1 MKIERIIPGM
11 GIRSDIGTM
20 GAAGVTMI
28 EDDTRIIVDVGHFGM
43 RDVLLAELKKRNLT
57 PKDFDIVILTHI
69 HWDHCL
75 NVDLFEN
82 AKVILGRDELRLGA
96 LNAKPDRHSED
107 FKGFLRDLKAEGAF
121 APYRVSENTSI
132 MDSPGHTP
140 GHISVKAEAEDGV
153 VIFTG
158 DSIPGLRAY
167 RRGVPDLVFYD
178 FEKAKQSV
186 SNVKEMKPKMIIP
199 GHDRPFN
206 DAGYLARDSVEFVFR
221 KESEENMVFVLKDV
235 ESDPFQIRY

>member
-1 MKIERIIPGM
+1 MPGM
-11 GIRSDIGTM
+11 GIRSSGGTM

-28 EDDTRIIVDVGHFGM
+28 EDENSRIVVDVGHFGT
-43 RDVLLAELKKRNLT
+43 RDALLGELRKRNLA
-57 PKDFDIVILTHI
+57 PRDFDVVILTHI

-82 AKVILGRDELRLGA
+82 AKVILGKNELKMGTI
-96 LNAKPDRHSED
+96 NAKEDRHAENFRQLLID
-107 FKGFLRDLKAEGAF
+107 RKAEG
-121 APYRVSENTSI
+121 VSEFYKVSKHASVLDT
-132 MDSPGHTP
+132 PGHSP
-140 GHISVKAEAEDGV
+140 GHISLRVDTEDGL

-167 RRGVPDLVFYD
+167 HRGVPDLVFYD
-178 FEKAKQSV
+178 LEKAKRSV
-186 SNVKEMKPKMIIP
+186 SKVKEMKPKMIIP

-206 DAGYLARDSVEFVFR
+206 ETGYLAHDSLEFVFR

>member
-1 MKIERIIPGM
+1 MPGM
-11 GIRSDIGTM
+11 GIRSSVGTM

-28 EDDTRIIVDVGHFGM
+28 EDSDVRIIVDVGHFGT
-43 RDVLLAELKKRNLT
+43 RDVLLDELKKRTLS
-57 PKDFDIVILTHI
+57 PKDFGIVILTHI

-82 AKVILGRDELRLGA
+82 AKVVLGKNELEGGT
-96 LNAKPDRHSED
+96 LNAKHDRHTD
-107 FKGFLRDLKAEGAF
+107 NFRQLLIDMGASGVTE
-121 APYRVSENTSI
+121 PYSVSKHTSVV
-132 MDSPGHTP
+132 DSPGHSP
-140 GHISVKAEAEDGV
+140 GHISLRAESQEDGL

-178 FEKAKQSV
+178 LEKAKQSV
-186 SNVKEMKPKMIIP
+186 KRVREMHPKMIIP

-206 DAGYLARDSVEFVFR
+206 DSGYIARDSLEFVFR
-221 KESEENMVFVLKDV
+221 KESEENMIFVLKDA
-235 ESDPFQIRY
+235 ESDPFQVRY